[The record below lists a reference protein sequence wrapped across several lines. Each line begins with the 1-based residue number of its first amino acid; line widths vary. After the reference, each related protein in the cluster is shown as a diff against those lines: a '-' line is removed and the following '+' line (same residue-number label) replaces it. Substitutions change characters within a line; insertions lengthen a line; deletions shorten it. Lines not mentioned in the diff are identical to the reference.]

1 MATYNI
7 GARTDE
13 HYMSEARKPKFMAKL
28 REDLAALKDCDI
40 LGLQEV
46 SPLWCDFLVSEMP
59 DNWGFCYHRGATVM
73 TMWNKDRLVLE
84 VAETPRVFPSSTSKF
99 REWRT
104 CLLTTLASTQGLTI
118 TVVNNHTID
127 GQGDRKL
134 QSEKMAID
142 ALKGCVEAGQTA

>member
-7 GARTDE
+7 GARTDK
-13 HYMSEARKPKFMAKL
+13 HYTSAARKSKFTAKL
-28 REDLAALKDCDI
+28 RADLAALKDCDI

-59 DNWGFCYHRGATVM
+59 DNWGFCYHWEATVM
-73 TMWNKDRLVLE
+73 TMWNKDRLVL

-104 CLLTTLASTQGLTI
+104 CLVTTLASTQGFAI
-118 TVVNNHTID
+118 TVVNNHLFRRLRAARC
-127 GQGDRKL
+127 GL
-134 QSEKMAID
+134 
-142 ALKGCVEAGQTA
+142 L